1 MGHGASVEFGMG
13 GADGAPI
20 TCFYAVLLYM
30 NPERRGFM
38 FIQTEPTPNPNTMKF
53 LPGQD
58 VLADRTAFFTDSENA
73 KASPLA
79 SALFVLADIR
89 AVFYGSDFITV
100 TKTEAASWDVLK
112 PQILTTVMEHY
123 QSGLPLMAAS
133 KEKAEAA
140 SSDSYSAD
148 EQEIVDQIKE
158 LIETRVRPAV
168 AQDGGD
174 IVFHSFKEGIV
185 KLEMHGACS
194 GCPSS
199 TATLKSGI
207 ENMLKHYIPEVIAV
221 EPA

>member
-1 MGHGASVEFGMG
+1 MVQ
-13 GADGAPI
+13 
-20 TCFYAVLLYM
+20 T
-30 NPERRGFM
+30 M
-38 FIQTEPTPNPNTMKF
+38 FIQTENTPNPNTMKF
-53 LPGQD
+53 LPGQA
-58 VLADRTAFFTDSENA
+58 VLADKTAFFTDSENA

-79 SALFVLADIR
+79 SALFVLKDIR
-89 AVFYGSDFITV
+89 AVFFGSDFITV
-100 TKTEAASWDVLK
+100 TKTEAANWDVLK

-123 QSGLPLMAAS
+123 QSGLPLMGGVTSSANEASAA
-133 KEKAEAA
+133 
-140 SSDSYSAD
+140 DITYSAD
-148 EQEIVDQIKE
+148 DQEIVDTIKE

-174 IVFHSFKEGIV
+174 IVFHSFFDGIV

-207 ENMLKHYIPEVIAV
+207 ENMLKHYVPQVIAV

>member
-1 MGHGASVEFGMG
+1 
-13 GADGAPI
+13 
-20 TCFYAVLLYM
+20 
-30 NPERRGFM
+30 M
-38 FIQTEPTPNPNTMKF
+38 FIQTENTPNPNTMKF

-58 VLADRTAFFTDSENA
+58 VLGDKTAFFTDSENA
-73 KASPLA
+73 KTSPLA
-79 SALFVLADIR
+79 SALFVLKDIR
-89 AVFYGSDFITV
+89 AVFFGGDFITV
-100 TKTEAASWDVLK
+100 TKTESSNWDVLK

-123 QSGLPLMAAS
+123 QSGLPLMGSASASASESTAA
-133 KEKAEAA
+133 
-140 SSDSYSAD
+140 DITYSAD
-148 EQEIVDQIKE
+148 DQEIVEQIKE

-174 IVFHSFKEGIV
+174 IVFHSFVDGIV

-207 ENMLKHYIPEVIAV
+207 ENMLKHYVPQVIAV

>member
-1 MGHGASVEFGMG
+1 
-13 GADGAPI
+13 
-20 TCFYAVLLYM
+20 
-30 NPERRGFM
+30 M
-38 FIQTEPTPNPNTMKF
+38 FIQTESTPNPNTMKF
-53 LPGQD
+53 LPGQP
-58 VLADRTAFFTDSENA
+58 VLGDKTAFFTDSENA
-73 KASPLA
+73 KVSPLA
-79 SALFVLADIR
+79 SALFVLSDIR
-89 AVFYGSDFITV
+89 AVFFGGDFITV
-100 TKTEAASWDVLK
+100 TKKEGSSWDVLK

-123 QSGLPLMAAS
+123 QKGLPLMEKTKA
-133 KEKAEAA
+133 KEARHAT
-140 SSDSYSAD
+140 YSAD
-148 EQEIVDQIKE
+148 EQEIVDQIIE

-174 IVFHSFKEGIV
+174 IVFHSFEEGIV

>member
-1 MGHGASVEFGMG
+1 
-13 GADGAPI
+13 
-20 TCFYAVLLYM
+20 
-30 NPERRGFM
+30 M
-38 FIQTEPTPNPNTMKF
+38 FIQTENTPNPNTMKF

-58 VLADRTAFFTDSENA
+58 VLGERTAFFTDSDNA

-89 AVFYGSDFITV
+89 AVFFGSDFITV
-100 TKTEAASWDVLK
+100 TKTESSNWDVLK

-123 QSGLPLMAAS
+123 QSGLPLMGAATTEKAAS
-133 KEKAEAA
+133 NET
-140 SSDSYSAD
+140 YSED
-148 EQEIVDQIKE
+148 EQQVVDQIKE

-174 IVFHSFKEGIV
+174 IIFHSFKEGIV

-207 ENMLKHYIPEVIAV
+207 ENMLKHYIPEVITVEAV
-221 EPA
+221 A

>member
-1 MGHGASVEFGMG
+1 
-13 GADGAPI
+13 
-20 TCFYAVLLYM
+20 
-30 NPERRGFM
+30 M
-38 FIQTEPTPNPNTMKF
+38 FIQTESTPNPNTMKF
-53 LPGQD
+53 LPGQA
-58 VLADRTAFFTDSENA
+58 VLGDKTAFFTDSENV

-79 SALFVLADIR
+79 SALFVLKDIR
-89 AVFYGSDFITV
+89 AVFFGGDFITV
-100 TKTEAASWDVLK
+100 TKTENANWDVLK

-123 QSGLPLMAAS
+123 QSGLPLMGAS
-133 KEKAEAA
+133 KTEDSAA
-140 SSDSYSAD
+140 NVNYSESD
-148 EQEIVDQIKE
+148 QEIVDQIKE

-174 IVFHSFKEGIV
+174 IVFHSYADGIV

-207 ENMLKHYIPEVIAV
+207 ENMLKHYIPEVVAV

>member
-1 MGHGASVEFGMG
+1 
-13 GADGAPI
+13 
-20 TCFYAVLLYM
+20 
-30 NPERRGFM
+30 M
-38 FIQTEPTPNPNTMKF
+38 FIQTESTPNPNTMKF

-58 VLADRTAFFTDSENA
+58 VLGDRTAFFTDAENA

-79 SALFVLADIR
+79 SALFVLSDIR
-89 AVFYGSDFITV
+89 AVFFGGDFITV
-100 TKTEAASWDVLK
+100 TKREEASWDVLK

-123 QSGLPLMAAS
+123 QTGLPIMGSASAKEEGAAAGTYA
-133 KEKAEAA
+133 AE
-140 SSDSYSAD
+140 D
-148 EQEIVDQIKE
+148 EELVTQIKE
-158 LIETRVRPAV
+158 LLETRVRPAV

-174 IVFHSFKEGIV
+174 IIFHSFHDGIV

-221 EPA
+221 EAA

>member
-1 MGHGASVEFGMG
+1 
-13 GADGAPI
+13 
-20 TCFYAVLLYM
+20 
-30 NPERRGFM
+30 M
-38 FIQTEPTPNPNTMKF
+38 FIQTESTPNPNTMKF
-53 LPGQD
+53 LPGQA
-58 VLADRTAFFTDSENA
+58 VLGDKTAFFTDSENA

-79 SALFVLADIR
+79 SALFVLSDIR
-89 AVFYGSDFITV
+89 AVFFGSDFITV
-100 TKTEAASWDVLK
+100 TKKEESAWDALK

-123 QSGLPLMAAS
+123 QSGLPIMATAA
-133 KEKAEAA
+133 EKKSSGAE
-140 SSDSYSAD
+140 YSAD
-148 EQEIVDQIKE
+148 EQEIVDQIIE

-174 IVFHSFKEGIV
+174 IIFHSFSEGIV

-207 ENMLKHYIPEVIAV
+207 ENMLKHYIPEVVAV

>member
-1 MGHGASVEFGMG
+1 
-13 GADGAPI
+13 
-20 TCFYAVLLYM
+20 
-30 NPERRGFM
+30 M
-38 FIQTEPTPNPNTMKF
+38 FIQTENTPNPNTMKF

-58 VLADRTAFFTDSENA
+58 VLGDKTAFFTDSENA
-73 KASPLA
+73 KTSPLA

-89 AVFYGSDFITV
+89 AVFFGSDFVTV
-100 TKTEAASWDVLK
+100 TKTEAAHWDVLK

-123 QSGLPLMAAS
+123 QSGLPIMGAS
-133 KEKAEAA
+133 NSTPTATGA
-140 SSDSYSAD
+140 SDVIYSED
-148 EQEIVDQIKE
+148 EQAIVENIKE

-174 IVFHSFKEGIV
+174 IIFHSFKEGIV
-185 KLEMHGACS
+185 RLEMHGSCA